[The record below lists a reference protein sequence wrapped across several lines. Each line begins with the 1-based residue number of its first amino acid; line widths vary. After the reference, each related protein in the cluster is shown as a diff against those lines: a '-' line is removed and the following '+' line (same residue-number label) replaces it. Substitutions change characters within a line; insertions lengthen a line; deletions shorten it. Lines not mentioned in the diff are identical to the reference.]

1 MGTGLQETG
10 WNGWADLAGRGQ
22 LEVIRLKSPVEQDG
36 ALGGHGMSVLS
47 YRDKA
52 KNLLLSCWL
61 IFSS

>member
-1 MGTGLQETG
+1 MDGQVWL
-10 WNGWADLAGRGQ
+10 GQ
-22 LEVIRLKSPVEQDG
+22 LKVIRMKPPVEKDG
-36 ALGGHGMSVLS
+36 ALLGQVMDMLP